1 MKEEIE
7 KLLSGDLPYA
17 HVFIERRNPPYAHI
31 NLWVRMPRLAWD
43 VPGVTIELSGQVG
56 TDGGA
61 YGSIDAYAVPYGVR
75 AGIVSHDSV
84 TLDVAVEGIKYLKA
98 FKRLQDKYEAGNDC
112 RVSFPALAQMLLIAC
127 KCNHLI
133 HDKELGWESG
143 WCDLTQKHLS
153 MRGMTTMRIFEKMVA
168 TLDKYARTGE

>member
-31 NLWVRMPRLAWD
+31 NLWVRMPRLAWN

-56 TDGGA
+56 TDDKCGNIELFA
-61 YGSIDAYAVPYGVR
+61 APYDVR
-75 AGIVSHDSV
+75 AAIASHNQV

-112 RVSFPALAQMLLIAC
+112 RASFPVLAQMLLVAC
-127 KCNHLI
+127 GCNHLI
-133 HDKELGWESG
+133 HEPDIGWEK
-143 WCDLTQKHLS
+143 WPHDLTEKAIS
-153 MRGMTTMRIFEKMVA
+153 PRGVASLRVFEKMA
-168 TLDKYARTGE
+168 STLEDFARTC